1 MSGPLDIFKQNA
13 FGVTSMAAAMKEIKY
28 VPGFISKMNIFQ
40 TSSIDTLDVAIE
52 KDAEQNIFI
61 VPSSPRGGVG
71 KTFGKNGRTMRTLR
85 VPHFEVNDSIMA
97 DEVQSVR
104 AFSSNAV
111 ETFQGR
117 IANRAAEISQSYA
130 LTEEFHKLKVVT
142 EGKLYDADGATVI
155 YDYFA
160 EFGESAP
167 AEIAFD
173 LSAASPANGA
183 FRKACASVHRAMAAT
198 LDGLSYTGIIAL
210 CGDAFF
216 DDLIALKEVTQ
227 TYLNQ
232 PAASVLR
239 TSYVTNGQNGTFGA
253 FEFGDIIWIN
263 YRGGQSVNI
272 HTDKCKFIP
281 VGVAGLFRSVYAPAD
296 YIETVNKP
304 GQRLYAKL
312 WEMANGKGMNL
323 DYQTNVL
330 HYCTRPRVLFS
341 GRRGS

>member
-1 MSGPLDIFKQNA
+1 MAGTLDIFKQNA

-40 TSSIDTLDVAIE
+40 TTSIDTLDVAIE

-85 VPHFEVNDSIMA
+85 VPHFEVNDAIMA

-111 ETFQGR
+111 ETFQSR
-117 IANRAAEISQSYA
+117 IAMRGAEISQSFA
-130 LTEEFHKLKVVT
+130 LTEEYHKLKVVT
-142 EGKLYDADGATVI
+142 SGQLLDADGSVL
-155 YDYFA
+155 YDYFT
-160 EFGESAP
+160 EFGEAAP
-167 AEIAFD
+167 TEIAFD
-173 LSAASPANGA
+173 LSAASPGNGVL
-183 FRKACASVHRAMAAT
+183 RKAAATVTRAMAAT
-198 LDGLSYTGIIAL
+198 LDGLTFSGIIAL

-216 DDLIALKEVTQ
+216 DDLIAHKEVTQ

-232 PAASVLR
+232 PAASTLR

-253 FEFGDIIWIN
+253 FEFGDIVWIN

-272 HTDKCKFIP
+272 NTDKCHFIP

-296 YIETVNKP
+296 YNETVNKP
-304 GQRLYAKL
+304 GQRLYAKV
-312 WEMANGKGMNL
+312 WEMPNDKGMNL
-323 DYQTNVL
+323 DYQSNVL
-330 HYCTRPRVLFS
+330 HYCTRPRVLLK